1 MKKTILSLASALVM
15 LFINSSA
22 NAGENPVNPRVQN
35 ALKTEFA
42 EASNVNW
49 ERIGDGE
56 LFHASFILY
65 GDQVS
70 AWFDKDGGLVATGRT
85 VDVSAMSLLAQRRF
99 RDRYFDYT
107 ISEVVEYIK
116 DGELSYIVTAY
127 NQKQTIVAQLFANGS
142 STIIR
147 THK

>member
-22 NAGENPVNPRVQN
+22 IAGEHPGNPRVQN

-42 EASNVNW
+42 EAANVNW
-49 ERIGDGE
+49 EKIGDGE
-56 LFHASFILY
+56 LFHASFTLY

-70 AWFDKDGGLVATGRT
+70 AWFDNNGSLVATGRT

-99 RDRYFDYT
+99 RDRYSEYA
-107 ISEVVEYIK
+107 ISGVVEYIK

-127 NQKQTIVAQLFANGS
+127 NQKQTIVVQLFANGS
-142 STIIR
+142 STII
-147 THK
+147 KAQK